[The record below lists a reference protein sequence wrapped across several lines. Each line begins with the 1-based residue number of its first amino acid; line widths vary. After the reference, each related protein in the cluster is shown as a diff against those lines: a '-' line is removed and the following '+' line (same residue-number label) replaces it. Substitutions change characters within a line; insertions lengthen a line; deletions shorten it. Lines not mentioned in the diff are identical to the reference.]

1 VGQHNAAILA
11 ELGWLPEQIAELAP
25 SPSGGG

>member
-11 ELGWLPEQIAELAP
+11 ELGWSAEQIDALQAP
-25 SPSGGG
+25 